1 MEASLMPVQ
10 TVDYQI
16 LRNSFLFQDV
26 DNMLLRLIAGHLQA
40 MELAAGETL
49 FEQNADADAMYFL
62 ESGQIHV
69 IRQYPDGEEVILATE
84 VPYYV
89 IGELSMLAQEPRSGK
104 VVAVGDCDL
113 LKLSRDDFLHLV
125 KVTPEIAVSALDDLG
140 KRLYKLN
147 LRVRE
152 SAIGNVA
159 ARVASV
165 LLLIGNSKQSLSMTR
180 IARATAMDADVVEK
194 LLRSWEQEG
203 IINLKEQQL
212 DILDSVAL
220 QNLAG

>member
-1 MEASLMPVQ
+1 MPVQ
-10 TVDYQI
+10 TIDYQI
-16 LRNSFLFQDV
+16 LRNSFLFKDV
-26 DNMLLRLIAGHLQA
+26 DNMLLRLIASHLQP
-40 MELAAGETL
+40 MELLAGETL
-49 FEQNADADAMYFL
+49 FEQNAEADAMYFL

-69 IRQYPDGEEVILATE
+69 IRQYPDGDEVILATE

-113 LKLSRDDFLHLV
+113 LMLSRDDFLHLV

-165 LLLIGNSKQSLSMTR
+165 LLLMDGTKQDVSMTR
-180 IARATAMDADVVEK
+180 LARATAMDADVVEK
-194 LLRSWEQEG
+194 LLRSWESEAL
-203 IINLKEQQL
+203 ISLKEQKL
-212 DILDSVAL
+212 DILDMAAL
-220 QNLAG
+220 QSLAG

>member
-1 MEASLMPVQ
+1 MPVQ
-10 TVDYQI
+10 TIDYQI
-16 LRNSFLFQDV
+16 LRNSFLFKDV
-26 DNMLLRLIAGHLQA
+26 DNMLLRLIASHLQP
-40 MELAAGETL
+40 MTLYAGDTL
-49 FEQNADADAMYFL
+49 FEQDAVADAMYFL
-62 ESGQIHV
+62 ESGQVHV
-69 IRQYPDGEEVILATE
+69 IRQYPDGDEVILATE

-89 IGELSMLAQEPRSGK
+89 IGELSMLANEPRTGK

-165 LLLIGNSKQSLSMTR
+165 LLLIGENEAISLNR
-180 IARATAMDADVVEK
+180 IARATAMDADVVERLLKKWEKEKIIRLNAQK
-194 LLRSWEQEG
+194 LE
-203 IINLKEQQL
+203 
-212 DILDSVAL
+212 ILNESAL
-220 QNLAG
+220 QAIAG

>member
-1 MEASLMPVQ
+1 
-10 TVDYQI
+10 
-16 LRNSFLFQDV
+16 
-26 DNMLLRLIAGHLQA
+26 
-40 MELAAGETL
+40 
-49 FEQNADADAMYFL
+49 MYFL

-69 IRQYPDGEEVILATE
+69 IRQYPDGDEVILATE

-89 IGELSMLAQEPRSGK
+89 IGELSMLANEPRTGK

-165 LLLIGNSKQSLSMTR
+165 LLLMDDSSQAVSMTR
-180 IARATAMDADVVEK
+180 LARATAMDADVVER
-194 LLRSWEQEG
+194 LLKDWESKG
-203 IINLKEQQL
+203 IISLKEQKL
-212 DILDSVAL
+212 RILDMLVL
-220 QNLAG
+220 QSIAG

>member
-1 MEASLMPVQ
+1 MEAIFMPVQ
-10 TVDYQI
+10 TIDYQI
-16 LRNSFLFQDV
+16 LRNSFLFKDV
-26 DNMLLRLIAGHLQA
+26 DNMLLRLIASHLQP
-40 MELAAGETL
+40 MTLYAGDTL
-49 FEQNADADAMYFL
+49 FEQDAEADAMYFL

-69 IRQYPDGEEVILATE
+69 IREYPDGDEVILATE

-89 IGELSMLAQEPRSGK
+89 IGELSMLANEPRTGK

-113 LKLSRDDFLHLV
+113 LKLSREDFLHLV
-125 KVTPEIAVSALDDLG
+125 KITPEIAVSALDDLG

-165 LLLIGNSKQSLSMTR
+165 LLLMGDSKDKLSVTR
-180 IARATAMDADVVEK
+180 IARATAMDTDVVDR
-194 LLRSWEQEG
+194 LLRGWEQEK
-203 IINLKEQQL
+203 IISLKDEGL
-212 DILDSVAL
+212 KILNMTAL

>member
-1 MEASLMPVQ
+1 MAVQ
-10 TVDYQI
+10 TIDYQI
-16 LRNSFLFQDV
+16 LRNSFLFKDI
-26 DNMLLRLIAGHLQA
+26 DNMLLRLIASHLQP
-40 MELAAGETL
+40 MSLYAGETL
-49 FEQNADADAMYFL
+49 FEQDADADAMYFL

-69 IRQYPDGEEVILATE
+69 IRQYPDGDEVILATE

-89 IGELSMLAQEPRSGK
+89 IGELSMLAHEPRSGK

-113 LKLSRDDFLHLV
+113 LKLSREDFLHLV
-125 KVTPEIAVSALDDLG
+125 KITPEIAVSALDDLG

-165 LLLIGNSKQSLSMTR
+165 LLLMGDSKDKLHITR
-180 IARATAMDADVVEK
+180 IARATAMDTDVVDK
-194 LLRSWEQEG
+194 ILKNWEQQKIISLKDEG
-203 IINLKEQQL
+203 LRILNLA
-212 DILDSVAL
+212 AL

>member
-1 MEASLMPVQ
+1 MPVQ
-10 TVDYQI
+10 TIDYQI
-16 LRNSFLFQDV
+16 LRNSFLFQDL
-26 DNMLLRLIAGHLQA
+26 DNMLLRLIASHLQP
-40 MELAAGETL
+40 MTLHAGDTL
-49 FEQNADADAMYFL
+49 FEQDAEADAMYFL

-69 IRQYPDGEEVILATE
+69 IRQYPDGDEVILATE

-89 IGELSMLAQEPRSGK
+89 IGELSMLANEPRSGK

-113 LKLSRDDFLHLV
+113 LKLSRSDFLHLV
-125 KVTPEIAVSALDDLG
+125 KVTPEIAVGALDDLG

-165 LLLIGNSKQSLSMTR
+165 LLLMQSGEQEFSTNR
-180 IARATAMDADVVEK
+180 IARATAMDADVVDRLLKQWEK
-194 LLRSWEQEG
+194 DEILSLKDQRMT
-203 IINLKEQQL
+203 ILNLE
-212 DILDSVAL
+212 AL
-220 QNLAG
+220 HTLAG

>member
-1 MEASLMPVQ
+1 MPIQ
-10 TVDYQI
+10 TIDYQI
-16 LRNSFLFQDV
+16 LRNSFLFKDV
-26 DNMLLRLIAGHLQA
+26 DNMLLRLIAAHLQP
-40 MELAAGETL
+40 MNLAAGDTL

-69 IRQYPDGEEVILATE
+69 IRQYPDGDEVILATE

-89 IGELSMLAQEPRSGK
+89 IGELSMLANEPRTGK

-165 LLLIGNSKQSLSMTR
+165 LLLMDDSSQAVSMTR
-180 IARATAMDADVVEK
+180 LARATAMDADVVER
-194 LLRSWEQEG
+194 LLKDWESKG
-203 IINLKEQQL
+203 IISLKEQKL
-212 DILDSVAL
+212 RILDMVVL
-220 QNLAG
+220 QSIAG

>member
-1 MEASLMPVQ
+1 MPVQ
-10 TVDYQI
+10 TIDYQI
-16 LRNSFLFQDV
+16 LRNSFLFKDV
-26 DNMLLRLIAGHLQA
+26 DNMLLRLIASHLQP
-40 MELAAGETL
+40 MTLYAGDTL
-49 FEQNADADAMYFL
+49 FEQDAVADAMYFL
-62 ESGQIHV
+62 ESGQVHV
-69 IRQYPDGEEVILATE
+69 IRQYPDGDEVILATE

-89 IGELSMLAQEPRSGK
+89 IGELSMLANEPRTGK

-113 LKLSRDDFLHLV
+113 LKLSRNDFMHLV

-165 LLLIGNSKQSLSMTR
+165 LLLNGVDTQPLSINR
-180 IARATAMDADVVEK
+180 IARATAMDADVVER
-194 LLRSWEQEG
+194 LLRKWENEK
-203 IINLKEQQL
+203 IIRIKAQKLE
-212 DILDSVAL
+212 ILNDNAL
-220 QNLAG
+220 QAIAG

>member
-1 MEASLMPVQ
+1 MPIQ
-10 TVDYQI
+10 TIDYQI
-16 LRNSFLFQDV
+16 LRNSFLFKDV
-26 DNMLLRLIAGHLQA
+26 DNMLLRLIAAHLQP
-40 MELAAGETL
+40 MNLAAGDTL
-49 FEQNADADAMYFL
+49 FEQNGDADAMYFL

-69 IRQYPDGEEVILATE
+69 IRQYPDGDEVILATE

-89 IGELSMLAQEPRSGK
+89 IGELSMLANEPRTGK

-159 ARVASV
+159 ARVASA
-165 LLLIGNSKQSLSMTR
+165 LLLMDDSSQAVSMTR
-180 IARATAMDADVVEK
+180 LARATAMDADVVER
-194 LLRSWEQEG
+194 LLKNWESKG
-203 IINLKEQQL
+203 IISLKEQKL
-212 DILDSVAL
+212 RILDMVAL
-220 QNLAG
+220 QSIAG